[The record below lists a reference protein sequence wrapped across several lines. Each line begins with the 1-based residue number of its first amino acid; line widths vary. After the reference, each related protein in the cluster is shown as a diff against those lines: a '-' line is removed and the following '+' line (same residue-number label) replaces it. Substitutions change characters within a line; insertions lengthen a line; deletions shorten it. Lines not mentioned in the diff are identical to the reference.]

1 MNLTARDKFLA
12 MFLPS
17 IMVVAVYGWYWFTP
31 TQAAW
36 TQAVKSLDAARTA
49 NPGLKNQVLQAQAQ
63 LTVVNRDL
71 QKYEGEKKAAHQ
83 AWDVAA
89 GRCHDARLRNDRI
102 EKLNGLLA
110 HRNLRLL
117 EDSEADSGK
126 DGKVVPG
133 LEGLA
138 VQMATLA
145 AAPKPQTRKIR
156 MVGRYL
162 DVVAALEDLTEGDVL
177 AIPIGL
183 SMKEAPLT
191 GGLREWTLI
200 VWI

>member
-1 MNLTARDKFLA
+1 MNLTARDRLLA

-17 IMVVAVYGWYWFTP
+17 LMVLAAYGWFWFTP

-36 TQAVKSLDAARTA
+36 TQAGKSLDAARAA
-49 NPGLKNQVLQAQAQ
+49 NPGLKNQVAQAQFQ
-63 LTVVNRDL
+63 LTVVNLAL
-71 QKYEGEKKAAHQ
+71 QKADGEKKAAHQ
-83 AWDVAA
+83 AWDAAA

-102 EKLNGLLA
+102 EKLNGLLRR
-110 HRNLRLL
+110 HDLRLL

-126 DGKVVPG
+126 EGKIVPG

-138 VQMATLA
+138 QQMATLA
-145 AAPKPQTRKIR
+145 VAPKPQTRKIR
-156 MVGRYL
+156 MVGSYV
-162 DVVAALEDLTEGDVL
+162 DVVAALEDLTVGDVL

-191 GGLREWTLI
+191 SDVREWTLI